1 MTFNG
6 HSPASRELLLK
17 YLFIWFFLGWVTI
30 WDGSGHSSF
39 VHLLAPGSRRPW
51 LMVAALR

>member
-39 VHLLAPGSRRPW
+39 VHLLAPGSGRPW